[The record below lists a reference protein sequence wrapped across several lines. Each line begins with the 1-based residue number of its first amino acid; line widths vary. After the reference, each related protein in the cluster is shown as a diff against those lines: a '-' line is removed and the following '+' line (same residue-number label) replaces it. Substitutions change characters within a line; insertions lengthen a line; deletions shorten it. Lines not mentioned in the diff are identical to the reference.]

1 MASLTDALI
10 HSSADNWQAYTQ
22 HEFVVQLA
30 KGSLPQES
38 FVHYLKQDYVFLIH
52 FARTFGLAAFK
63 SKTID
68 DLRHAKASLVGILD
82 VELDL
87 HIAYCKQ
94 WNLDEAALINTTEST
109 ANMAYTRYVM
119 ERGLSGDLLDLN
131 VALAPCILGY
141 RAVAQWLM
149 QQPFLQREDNPYFS
163 WIEMYASNEY
173 AEVAQNH
180 KDAIDRIDASSLP
193 APRMQE
199 LSDTFDAATR
209 LEIGFWEMA
218 LHQL

>member
-1 MASLTDALI
+1 MTGLTDVLI
-10 HSSADNWQAYTQ
+10 DKSAENWQAYTQ

-63 SKTID
+63 SKTVA

-87 HIAYCKQ
+87 HIAYCQQ
-94 WNLDEAALINTTEST
+94 WNLDESALQNTIEST

-141 RAVAQWLM
+141 RAVAQWLLK
-149 QQPFLQREDNPYFS
+149 QPFLQREGNPYFS
-163 WIEMYASNEY
+163 WIEMYASDEY
-173 AEVAQNH
+173 TEVAQNH
-180 KDAIDRIDASSLP
+180 QDAIDRIKYGSL
-193 APRMQE
+193 AATRMQE

-218 LHQL
+218 LHRL